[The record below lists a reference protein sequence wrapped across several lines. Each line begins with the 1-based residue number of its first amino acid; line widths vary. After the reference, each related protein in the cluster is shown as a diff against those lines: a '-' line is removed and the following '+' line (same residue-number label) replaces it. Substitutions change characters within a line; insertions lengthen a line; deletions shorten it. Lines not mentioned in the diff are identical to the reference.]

1 MERIER
7 MGTSFDARFFSTV
20 QVPHTH
26 IELGSAISSD
36 VAHAG
41 CSARRHAAQKY
52 SDDEVPAC
60 PHCRH
65 GRCEGEAE
73 AEADCAISAA
83 SDGESGTGGTKAPLP

>member
-1 MERIER
+1 

-41 CSARRHAAQKY
+41 CSARRHAAQK
-52 SDDEVPAC
+52 
-60 PHCRH
+60 
-65 GRCEGEAE
+65 
-73 AEADCAISAA
+73 
-83 SDGESGTGGTKAPLP
+83 